1 MPFDVDWKYVFRR
14 TMVPFICLAVSV
26 AALVAGLYLE
36 EGQVRRLEQLTANQS
51 SVHRDYAALVE
62 RRRIVDRYHR
72 RYRQFAEVGFVG
84 LERRLDWIETL
95 YASTGELTLP
105 RVSYLIEPQLT
116 AVAPVQAIRASGDVS
131 IHVSRVELE
140 MSLVHELDL
149 LRFVDELQQK
159 APGLMSVESCDL
171 EWRGRLD
178 EPLSAEPNIDVI
190 CELAV
195 YSAITADVELGGPL

>member
-14 TMVPFICLAVSV
+14 TVIPAICLAISI
-26 AALVAGLYLE
+26 AGLVAGILLE
-36 EGQVRRLEQLTANQS
+36 EQQVHRLEQLTANQS
-51 SVHRDYAALVE
+51 SLHRDYDALVE

-72 RYRQFAEVGFVG
+72 RYRQFANVGFVG
-84 LERRLDWIETL
+84 VESRLDWIETL
-95 YASTGELTLP
+95 YASTGDLTLP

-116 AVAPVQAIRASGDVS
+116 AVAPVEAIRASGNVS

-149 LRFVDELQQK
+149 LRFVDELQQN
-159 APGLMSVESCDL
+159 APGLISFESCEL
-171 EWRGRLD
+171 EWRAD
-178 EPLSAEPNIDVI
+178 FDAPLSAEPNIDAI

-195 YSAITADVELGGPL
+195 YSAITADVDPGESL